1 MNENFELVEYMY
13 QDSEMATETLTE
25 TLKDL
30 NGKENKIKP
39 VIEDILKGYE
49 RYLEECTK
57 ILKSN
62 GIELK
67 SNGFMAKMGA
77 TIGIKKEIR
86 EDNSDASIAD
96 MLIKGISMGSLDMEK
111 KINNYKENAQKEYL
125 KLAKDFFTFQ
135 KDNMEALKKFL

>member
-96 MLIKGISMGSLDMEK
+96 MLIKGISM
-111 KINNYKENAQKEYL
+111 
-125 KLAKDFFTFQ
+125 
-135 KDNMEALKKFL
+135 